1 MTPSAEGGTDPAT
14 RPADETDGTTGDRRI
29 GPVYGL

>member
-1 MTPSAEGGTDPAT
+1 MTPSAEEGTDPAS
-14 RPADETDGTTGDRRI
+14 RPADETDGTMCDRRI